1 LADIGTRETWLNFKR
16 LNEIDAVRLRP
27 HPWEFYLYYD
37 I

>member
-1 LADIGTRETWLNFKR
+1 MIDTWIDFKR
-16 LNEIDAVRLRP
+16 TNEIEPVQLRP